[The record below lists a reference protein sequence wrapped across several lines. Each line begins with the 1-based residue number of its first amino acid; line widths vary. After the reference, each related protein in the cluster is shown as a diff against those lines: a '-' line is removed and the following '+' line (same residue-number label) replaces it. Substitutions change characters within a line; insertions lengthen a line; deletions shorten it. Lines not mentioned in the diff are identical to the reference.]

1 MLIKR
6 YMYFLLIT
14 LLLLL
19 FVIVFQKIEMFEL
32 FGFLRGKDY
41 PRDECKKGGTMKK
54 TLLALNVFLFIIG
67 ALRRM
72 IQLSQSPCL
81 WLYILALDPIG
92 NRKRIDSESVAY
104 KIIRMP
110 NKEVF
115 DA

>member
-41 PRDECKKGGTMKK
+41 PHDECKKG
-54 TLLALNVFLFIIG
+54 
-67 ALRRM
+67 
-72 IQLSQSPCL
+72 
-81 WLYILALDPIG
+81 
-92 NRKRIDSESVAY
+92 
-104 KIIRMP
+104 
-110 NKEVF
+110 
-115 DA
+115 